1 VLNNN
6 EKGNFLQKAVPYFS
20 SEYDP
25 KERFCSYWHQIN
37 EVVSLNPKKVLEIG
51 IGNRFVT
58 KYLHLQAKK
67 INITTIDVAHSLQP
81 DIVGSVL
88 AIPFYDESFD
98 VVACYQ
104 LLEHLPYRNFQKALR
119 EIFRVSQRHVTLSLP
134 DVTTVYRFNIELPRI
149 RPIKKLISHPFPRSS
164 VHNFDGE
171 HYWLIGKTSYP
182 LKKIINDINEAGY
195 QILKTYRVFE
205 WYYHRFFILRKY

>member
-1 VLNNN
+1 MLNNN

-20 SEYDP
+20 SEYDS

-58 KYLHLQAKK
+58 KYLQAKK

-134 DVTTVYRFNIELPRI
+134 DVTTVYRFNIELPRT

-182 LKKIINDINEAGY
+182 LKKIIHDINEAGF

>member
-1 VLNNN
+1 MLNNN
-6 EKGNFLQKAVPYFS
+6 EKGNFLQRAVPYFS
-20 SEYDP
+20 TEYDS
-25 KERFCSYWHQIN
+25 KGRFCSYWHQIN

-51 IGNRFVT
+51 IGNKFVT
-58 KYLHLQAKK
+58 KYLQAKK

-182 LKKIINDINEAGY
+182 LKKIINDINEAGF